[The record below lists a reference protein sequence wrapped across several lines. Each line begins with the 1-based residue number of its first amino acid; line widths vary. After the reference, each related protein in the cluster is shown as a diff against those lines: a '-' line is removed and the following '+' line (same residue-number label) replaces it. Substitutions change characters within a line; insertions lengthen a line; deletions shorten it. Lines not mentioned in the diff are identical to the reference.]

1 MPLFDRLES
10 VRERWNVLDHPFYVR
25 WSRGDLTPGE
35 LAYYAGQY
43 RHATVAL
50 ADATQKAAAA
60 APAEER
66 AELERHAAE
75 EAAHVALWDGFV
87 DAVGG
92 RTDAPANEHTA
103 ECARAWAG
111 DDDRDQLETLVA
123 IWAIEAAQPAIS
135 DTKRVGLVQ
144 HYGVDEGP
152 GTAYFDLHAELDVE
166 HAAEGRALIEQR
178 LDGADEDRLV
188 AAAESVLRANWSL
201 LNGMQP

>member
-25 WSRGDLTPGE
+25 WSRGDLTPDE

-60 APAEER
+60 APADER
-66 AELERHAAE
+66 AELERHASE
-75 EAAHVALWDGFV
+75 EASHIALWDGFV

-103 ECARAWAG
+103 ECALAWAG

-144 HYGVDEGP
+144 HYGVDQGP

-178 LDGADEDRLV
+178 VDGADEDRLV
-188 AAAESVLRANWSL
+188 AAAERVLRANWSL
-201 LNGMQP
+201 LDGVQR